1 MTVFSALSAN
11 DTIAM
16 SQIASNSSDEA
27 SQEATAVAPLGR
39 EEYVEQAHFFQSLG
53 ERLQQ
58 NIPAQEV
65 IASLREE
72 VLATTKLPMAV
83 DFLLSELRHAGVM
96 GTAMAKLPHYFTPLQ
111 AYIVEAGES
120 EGGRFDLRVG
130 LDILRRDAEYRAG
143 VSLSGQSGLP
153 SAPTRQGLFL
163 YQFEAL
169 CRNRLS
175 YDRGLTAIAADSAFA
190 ETWREWILQLRG
202 RVGMVDV
209 ADIIYVHSEH
219 AKHVDDRK
227 RSQKDGSSSY
237 GAVILFGEREGRIAL
252 ANRKKNPL
260 LLFNSLHRQLGYPEV
275 PQTAVFDEEEALLP
289 QLARRVEQMEKRLGL
304 LEEEQRGG
312 FDLTQFYEPPRE

>member
-1 MTVFSALSAN
+1 MPYMQPKQPETATN
-11 DTIAM
+11 
-16 SQIASNSSDEA
+16 EA
-27 SQEATAVAPLGR
+27 QHVAPLGR
-39 EEYVEQAHFFQSLG
+39 EEYVEQAHFFRSLG

-83 DFLLSELRHAGVM
+83 DFLLAELRHAGVM
-96 GTAMAKLPHYFTPLQ
+96 GTAMAQLPHYFTPLQ
-111 AYIVEAGES
+111 AYIVEEGES
-120 EGGRFDLRVG
+120 DSGRFDLRVG

-143 VSLSGQSGLP
+143 VTISGQTGLP
-153 SAPTRQGLFL
+153 AAPTLQGLFL
-163 YQFEAL
+163 YEFEAL

-175 YDRGLTAIAADSAFA
+175 YDRGLSAIAGDTAFA
-190 ETWREWILQLRG
+190 GKWRNWILQLRG
-202 RVGMVDV
+202 RIGMVEV

-219 AKHVDDRK
+219 ARRLKLRTRSSVDEPLPDDAGD
-227 RSQKDGSSSY
+227 QGP
-237 GAVILFGEREGRIAL
+237 VILFGEREGRIAL

-260 LLFNSLHRQLGYPEV
+260 LLFDSLHRQLGYPEV
-275 PQTAVFDEEEALLP
+275 PQTAIFDEEEALLP

-312 FDLTQFYEPPRE
+312 FDLTKFYEPPRE